1 MDSASFTLRSLLP
14 APLRRAKPPHAKSR
28 TAHSHVPSTHLD
40 CVDLPPFLLTHPS
53 VSVCG
58 SSPLLRELGETAC
71 PQPTEP
77 ETQIFSYAETVFT
90 SSSSYDGASH
100 NYSNSTEDD
109 ALIIDTL
116 GDVLFGDET
125 SESFADFTAPFAAQ
139 VRTGSKDEEE
149 EAGGLSVHVVSYHSH
164 DLDHVT
170 VSENAD
176 PKYQYQ
182 GAAAAVPD
190 DAALV
195 DHFVA
200 NFLDPCFADQPKAC
214 APSTPAAEESRPLT
228 TTRSVA
234 ASSFGSGGGGGLTVP
249 VVPSVPR
256 PPSSTLSSF
265 LPIPAP
271 AVSAVASEASRF
283 GFGPARAPAFALGLR
298 PSDFKSKKEYRRVV
312 AIPRYLAKRKRR
324 QWNKEPT
331 YSTRT
336 DAAHRRARS
345 NGKFSRS
352 EAFVSASELKK

>member
-1 MDSASFTLRSLLP
+1 VTLRHSQLP
-14 APLRRAKPPHAKSR
+14 VPLPLRTPSPSPPRVPAHA
-28 TAHSHVPSTHLD
+28 
-40 CVDLPPFLLTHPS
+40 
-53 VSVCG
+53 
-58 SSPLLRELGETAC
+58 
-71 PQPTEP
+71 Q
-77 ETQIFSYAETVFT
+77 
-90 SSSSYDGASH
+90 
-100 NYSNSTEDD
+100 
-109 ALIIDTL
+109 
-116 GDVLFGDET
+116 
-125 SESFADFTAPFAAQ
+125 
-139 VRTGSKDEEE
+139 
-149 EAGGLSVHVVSYHSH
+149 
-164 DLDHVT
+164 
-170 VSENAD
+170 
-176 PKYQYQ
+176 YQYQ

>member
-176 PKYQYQ
+176 PKVSGVYS
-182 GAAAAVPD
+182 AA
-190 DAALV
+190 
-195 DHFVA
+195 
-200 NFLDPCFADQPKAC
+200 
-214 APSTPAAEESRPLT
+214 T
-228 TTRSVA
+228 
-234 ASSFGSGGGGGLTVP
+234 
-249 VVPSVPR
+249 
-256 PPSSTLSSF
+256 
-265 LPIPAP
+265 
-271 AVSAVASEASRF
+271 
-283 GFGPARAPAFALGLR
+283 
-298 PSDFKSKKEYRRVV
+298 
-312 AIPRYLAKRKRR
+312 
-324 QWNKEPT
+324 
-331 YSTRT
+331 
-336 DAAHRRARS
+336 
-345 NGKFSRS
+345 
-352 EAFVSASELKK
+352 